1 MKVFIHV
8 NTSKQVDD
16 KDHLK
21 VFANEHAA
29 KEWSKKPDQEGVVV
43 ECEVMASEMKP
54 HVSQAY
60 KDACD
65 NLIYLK
71 KEQFQ
76 VTNYTWLVLAAL
88 YILSRKF
95 TAGTVG
101 NDLLIGGAFVVG
113 IVSLLVL
120 WDFQSSIER
129 FRNRLAHV
137 YEDYFTKGE
146 CERLGLDAKS
156 KHRYISAIL
165 SFAVVVATAFTAW
178 AVRQS

>member
-129 FRNRLAHV
+129 FRNRLALSMRTISRKV
-137 YEDYFTKGE
+137 NASALASMPKVNIGTSRRSLAS
-146 CERLGLDAKS
+146 RL
-156 KHRYISAIL
+156 
-165 SFAVVVATAFTAW
+165 
-178 AVRQS
+178 